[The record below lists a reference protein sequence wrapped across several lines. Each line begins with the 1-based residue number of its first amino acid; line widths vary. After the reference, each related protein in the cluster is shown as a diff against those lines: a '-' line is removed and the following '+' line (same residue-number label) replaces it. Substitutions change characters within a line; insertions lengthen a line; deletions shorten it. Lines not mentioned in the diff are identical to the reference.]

1 MGYLLTD
8 RFLNEKIMF
17 YADRKLEKKLKDT
30 KVIKIFKLLNYAN
43 ITIMKLELSENL
55 TIAPLQRFSC
65 SKKVKFQ
72 RYQAGKS

>member
-43 ITIMKLELSENL
+43 YHNYETRIVRESDYSP
-55 TIAPLQRFSC
+55 IAALFMQ
-65 SKKVKFQ
+65 
-72 RYQAGKS
+72 